1 MKGGRRVQRESDKSE
16 ASPQIQGDGGQ
27 EEGGSEQVAGFCPS
41 TVTGKL
47 GHPSEPHFPSS
58 ANGVIMCPLPRAPR
72 GSAEQ
77 TGIQRMREAWHAQ
90 RVLHA

>member
-1 MKGGRRVQRESDKSE
+1 MVEEEVKGGRRVQRESDKSE

-47 GHPSEPHFPSS
+47 GHPSEPHFLICKWGYNVPTS
-58 ANGVIMCPLPRAPR
+58 
-72 GSAEQ
+72 
-77 TGIQRMREAWHAQ
+77 
-90 RVLHA
+90 